1 MTAPPDTQ
9 PASGMPGAGPE
20 RTSATRPA
28 GSGAAAQWSAEPA
41 APMPLIEAIA
51 VARATASELTG
62 LPVDGIAA
70 TASDGSGGWRITVDV
85 IESAARMGENDLI
98 AAYDVHLGSDGGLAG
113 FGRARR
119 YRREDREGGA

>member
-1 MTAPPDTQ
+1 MTASPDAQ
-9 PASGMPGAGPE
+9 PASGGPRPGGE
-20 RTSATRPA
+20 RASAAPPARP
-28 GSGAAAQWSAEPA
+28 GAAAQWSAEPA

-98 AAYDVHLGSDGGLAG
+98 ASYDVHLGSDGGLTG
-113 FGRARR
+113 FDRARR